1 MGRRKQS
8 KKQRIEEALA
18 EIRRSYQATCFYRSF
33 GTLHNDDREHFVI
46 PPELQPFIKQEFESW
61 WTSWIEP
68 QLKKIEILAT
78 PMNPQDFREVI
89 DKAGLLP
96 TRQYD

>member
-8 KKQRIEEALA
+8 KKQRIEQALR
-18 EIRRSYQATCFYRSF
+18 EIRESYKNAAFHRSF
-33 GTLHNDDREHFVI
+33 GTLHTDEFQHFVI
-46 PPELQPFIKQEFESW
+46 PAELQPFIKQEFDGW
-61 WTSWIEP
+61 WAAWIEP

-78 PMNPQDFREVI
+78 PMNPQDFRDVM